1 MGVRHDFA
9 PPACYWQVA
18 MTEPLVL
25 QQKLDLPAA
34 APLAE
39 ELKARLDG
47 DVVIDVGQVTQIGAL
62 CLQVLLSAATSL
74 KAADHSMSL
83 INVNDRVV
91 EQLAQMG
98 FSPETVAEGRV

>member
-1 MGVRHDFA
+1 
-9 PPACYWQVA
+9 

-39 ELKARLDG
+39 ELKSRLGG
-47 DVVIDVGQVTQIGAL
+47 DVVLDASEVTQIGAL
-62 CLQVLLSAATSL
+62 CLQVMLAAATSL
-74 KAADHSMSL
+74 KGAGHSLSL
-83 INVNDRVV
+83 TNVNDRVV

>member
-1 MGVRHDFA
+1 
-9 PPACYWQVA
+9 

-25 QQKLDLPAA
+25 QPKLDLPAA

-39 ELKARLDG
+39 ELKARLEG
-47 DVVIDVGQVTQIGAL
+47 DVVLDARDVTQIGAL
-62 CLQVLLSAATSL
+62 CLQVMLAAATSL
-74 KAADHSMSL
+74 KAAGHSLSL
-83 INVNDRVV
+83 TNVNDRVV

>member
-1 MGVRHDFA
+1 
-9 PPACYWQVA
+9 

-39 ELKARLDG
+39 DLKARLTG
-47 DVVIDVGQVTQIGAL
+47 DVVIDAGQVTQIGAL

-74 KAADHSMSL
+74 RSAGHSMSFT
-83 INVNDRVV
+83 NVNDRVV